1 MATWKQRLIRE
12 KLETV
17 SGTPEA
23 TSASDA
29 ILAQEVTIRY
39 LEADYQA
46 QNFATGMEGAQ
57 AEDLR
62 NVHAGLDYQVEA
74 APPAV
79 AGDPPAYAH
88 LLQSSAMLLAEDDG
102 DTVFTPLAPGVAIP
116 SCTAQVRNGALM
128 QVISGMR
135 GGFGF
140 TAETGA
146 KPFFSFTRR
155 GKYSAPIAFVPATH
169 SFTGWPRALDCTPEN
184 MFAHTLGG
192 VTLPVRSFNFTD
204 GRQAQP
210 FRYMNLDDASLTPRR
225 FTGRLTV
232 KWPALATKDLLTEIR
247 AGTTQAL
254 VWTLG
259 QTEEVTLMISA
270 PKVQIK
276 YAGEQDVDGDLCINL
291 DLVFQPDAGDDEI
304 EIRFPYTAP

>member
-12 KLETV
+12 KLETTP
-17 SGTPEA
+17 GTPEA
-23 TSASDA
+23 TTAADA
-29 ILAQEVTIRY
+29 IFAREVTIRY
-39 LEADYQA
+39 LEADYQ
-46 QNFATGMEGAQ
+46 QRDFVTGKEGAQ
-57 AEDLR
+57 GEDLR
-62 NVHAGLDYQVEA
+62 NVHSGIDYQVEA
-74 APPAV
+74 APPVV

-88 LLQSSAMLLAEDDG
+88 LLRTSAMAMADDDG
-102 DTVFTPLAPGVAIP
+102 DTVFTPLPPTAAIP
-116 SCTAQVRNGALM
+116 SCTAQIRNGALM
-128 QVISGMR
+128 QVISGVR
-135 GGFGF
+135 GGFSF

-155 GKYSAPIAFVPATH
+155 GKYAPPIDFVPATH

-192 VTLPVRSFNFTD
+192 VMLPVRSFNFTD

-232 KWPALATKDLLTEIR
+232 KWPARATKDLLTEIR
-247 AGTTQAL
+247 NGTTQQL

-259 QTEEVTLMISA
+259 KTAAVTLMISA

-276 YAGEQDVDGDLCINL
+276 FAGEQEVEGDLCINL
-291 DLVFQPDAGDDEI
+291 DLVFEPLVADDEI
-304 EIRFPYTAP
+304 EIRFPGA

>member
-17 SGTPEA
+17 PGTAET
-23 TSASDA
+23 TSAADA
-29 ILAQEVTIRY
+29 VLAMEVTLRH
-39 LEADYQA
+39 LEADYQE
-46 QNFATGMEGAQ
+46 QNFAKGIEGAQ
-57 AEDLR
+57 PEDLR

-74 APPAV
+74 APPTA

-88 LLQSSAMLLAEDDG
+88 LLQSSAMTMTDDDG
-102 DTVFTPLAPGVAIP
+102 DCVFTPTDPGVAIP
-116 SCTAQVRNGALM
+116 SCTAQIRNGALM
-128 QVISGMR
+128 QVIAGVK

-155 GKYSAPIAFVPATH
+155 GKYAAPIDFVAATH

-184 MFAHTLGG
+184 MFTATLGG
-192 VTLPVRSFNFTD
+192 VVLPVRSFNFTD

-210 FRYMNLDDASLTPRR
+210 FRYMNLDDSSLTPRR

-232 KWPALATKDLLTEIR
+232 KWPQRASKDLLSEIR
-247 AGTTQAL
+247 AGTTQPLA
-254 VWTLG
+254 WTLG
-259 QTEEVTLMISA
+259 KTPATTLMISGPA
-270 PKVQIK
+270 VQIK
-276 YAGEQDVDGDLCINL
+276 WAGEQDIDGDLGLNL
-291 DLVFQPDAGDDEI
+291 DLVFQPVLGNDEI
-304 EIRFPYTAP
+304 EIRFPGA